1 MDRITRRSRGGE
13 GLQFDG
19 RRISSLL
26 FAVDVVL
33 MASSACDLQHSL
45 DRLAAKCEAA
55 GIRISTAK
63 SEAMT
68 HSRKPVEL
76 PTPGRKLILSPTE
89 GVQVLSTLFASE
101 GTKEHEIG
109 RRISAA
115 GAVLCSLY
123 HMVVTKRAEPEGKAL
138 DLPVDLRSYPHVWS

>member
-1 MDRITRRSRGGE
+1 MSPILFVIFMDRITRRSRGGE

-68 HSRKPVEL
+68 QQETGGIAYS
-76 PTPGRKLILSPTE
+76 G
-89 GVQVLSTLFASE
+89 
-101 GTKEHEIG
+101 
-109 RRISAA
+109 
-115 GAVLCSLY
+115 
-123 HMVVTKRAEPEGKAL
+123 
-138 DLPVDLRSYPHVWS
+138 